1 MNPLYNALFGSK
13 QGQIQ
18 RPQQQTAVAPQMDM
32 NALMGQLQANP
43 AEALRSAG
51 YTVPQEM
58 TGDPQSTVMHLLR
71 TGQIGGPMMQR
82 IAPML
87 QRMGVR

>member
-18 RPQQQTAVAPQMDM
+18 RPQQQTNNVPSMDL
-32 NALMGQLQANP
+32 NTLMGQLQANP
-43 AEALRSAG
+43 AEAIRNAG
-51 YTVPQEM
+51 YNVPDDFA
-58 TGDPQSTVMHLLR
+58 GDPQATVMHLLR

-87 QRMGVR
+87 QRMGIR